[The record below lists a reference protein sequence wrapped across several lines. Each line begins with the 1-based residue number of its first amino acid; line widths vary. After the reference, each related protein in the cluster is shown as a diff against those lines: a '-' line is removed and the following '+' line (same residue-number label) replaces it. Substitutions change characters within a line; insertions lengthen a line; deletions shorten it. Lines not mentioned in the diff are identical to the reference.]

1 MGQYHFTCNLD
12 KREFLDPFKLGSS
25 LKLIEQMWNTPG
37 TPVALYLLTAAS
49 NGRGGGDVNPEMNY
63 DDIHNPNGVVGR
75 WAGDRIA
82 TIGDYYDLPNENGR
96 SDSDRLKVNEK
107 EFLALWNHEY
117 EDISDIVREC
127 MNHCGL
133 GGSITFEPYEPSG
146 TQGHYVFKES
156 PLHY

>member
-1 MGQYHFTCNLD
+1 MGQYHYTCNLD
-12 KREFLDPFKLGSS
+12 KREYLNPFELGTA
-25 LKLIEQMWNTPG
+25 LKLKEQMWNTPG
-37 TPVALYLLTAAS
+37 VPVALYILTAAS
-49 NGRGGGDVNPEMNY
+49 NGRGGGDVNDELNY

-82 TIGDYYDLPNENGR
+82 TIGDYFDQPNEYNR
-96 SDSDRLKVNEK
+96 TDASRLKVNEK
-107 EFLALWNHEY
+107 EFVDLWNREY
-117 EDISDIVREC
+117 EDISGIVREC

-133 GGSITFEPYEPSG
+133 GGKIAFESYETGG